1 MRTEGTFEAVAE
13 THTWK
18 DWLRLPFTG
27 CDGVAKTGLEWVRRG
42 LLAAT
47 VVVPPTMSLAF
58 AIMTKAIR
66 SGVEPPLRTLR
77 PPNSFPAFEEITAKI
92 ELELVRTSFSGD
104 QFVSN

>member
-1 MRTEGTFEAVAE
+1 
-13 THTWK
+13 
-18 DWLRLPFTG
+18 
-27 CDGVAKTGLEWVRRG
+27 
-42 LLAAT
+42 
-47 VVVPPTMSLAF
+47 MSLAF
-58 AIMTKAIR
+58 AIMTKVIR